1 MNKLI
6 DLLKNNPDIINWNV
20 DRWEDSPQW
29 TSITICY
36 KKEVVEEPKKT
47 LWDKSYSIEDKG
59 DEFGLKENGNLF
71 LKKDVK
77 EALKEFIEWE
87 DKNTI
92 KSGRH
97 HNEIVIRKQVA
108 KEIFGEEMLK

>member
-20 DRWEDSPQW
+20 DRWEESPQW

-47 LWDKSYSIEDKG
+47 LWDKRLSDTALCGPYVDIFMEG
-59 DEFGLKENGNLF
+59 D
-71 LKKDVK
+71 VR
-77 EALKEFIEWE
+77 EALKEFIDWCETKAVE
-87 DKNTI
+87 IPKG
-92 KSGRH
+92 K
-97 HNEIVIRKQVA
+97 HNFGYKGKA
-108 KEIFGEEMLK
+108 KDIFGEELIKNE